1 MSRYKLKRYIDIFY
15 TLDKDKKYMS
25 QYKTKIYLDSS
36 NPEDTSEALKILG
49 FLDGQT
55 TNPSLFAKVNS
66 NKYSETE
73 VWKAYKT
80 CVQSIHELIPEGSV
94 SAEIYADTSSTV
106 NQMLIQSERIQE
118 FGEFVHIKIPTCTNG
133 IKTLETLVSQNKK
146 VNMTLGF
153 DQNQAFAIA
162 NIAKDTTPGQ
172 IYYSSFIGRLFDNGV
187 NGIENLKNI
196 KQMYK
201 ELNSPVFI
209 LACSFRSLDQFLA
222 CMALEVDI
230 VTVSLD
236 ILKEWQKHNF
246 TIPAL
251 SSFHFDGVK
260 TNFIPI
266 EELDSTKVDNPLS
279 LAGIHKFATDWNSII
294 A

>member
-1 MSRYKLKRYIDIFY
+1 
-15 TLDKDKKYMS
+15 MS

-36 NPEDTSEALKILG
+36 NPEDTIEALEILG

-55 TNPSLFAKVNS
+55 TNPSLFAKVSS
-66 NKYSETE
+66 NKYSESE
-73 VWKAYKT
+73 VWDAYRS
-80 CVQSIHELIPEGSV
+80 CVQSIHELIPNGSV

-106 NQMLIQSERIQE
+106 NQMLIQSERIQD
-118 FGEFVHIKIPTCTNG
+118 FGDYVHIKIPTCSNG
-133 IKTLETLVSQNKK
+133 IKTLETLVNQNKK

-153 DQNQAFAIA
+153 DQNQAYVIA
-162 NIAKDTTPGQ
+162 NIAKDTLPGQ
-172 IYYSSFIGRLFDNGV
+172 IYYSSFIGRLFDNRI

-201 ELNSPVFI
+201 EINSPVSI

-230 VTVSLD
+230 VTVSID

-246 TIPAL
+246 VIP
-251 SSFHFDGVK
+251 SIDSFHFDGLK
-260 TNFIPI
+260 TKYIAI
-266 EELDSTKVDNPLS
+266 EDLDANKVDNPLS
-279 LAGIHKFATDWNSII
+279 LSGIHKFATDWNSII
-294 A
+294 I